1 VSAEDDRYEDLP
13 DGAPEDLDI
22 EVDVDLDAM
31 GDEAT
36 GEPTKV
42 RLDGKII
49 YIQHASDWNSTA
61 MRAAASGDWDTWA
74 REVIDDDD
82 QYKTWEEAD
91 LRNSQVEAVF
101 VQCGRQ
107 ARMSAGKSQR
117 RGGSRRGTRRR

>member
-1 VSAEDDRYEDLP
+1 VSTNDYDDP

-22 EVDVDLDAM
+22 DVDVDLDAL
-31 GDEAT
+31 GNEAT
-36 GEPTKV
+36 GEPTTVK
-42 RLDGKII
+42 LDGKII
-49 YIQHASDWNSTA
+49 HVQHAGDWTSTA

-82 QYKTWEEAD
+82 EYKTWEQAD

-101 VQCGRQ
+101 TQCGRQ

-117 RGGSRRGTRRR
+117 RGGSRRGSRRR